1 MRQQD
6 ILSIVINY
14 MRQKKVRTTLTVF
27 GIMLGPAAIVA
38 LLGLVGG
45 FGAYITSELGSTGV
59 STIYVTP
66 LPNFTLNNNVVHTI
80 SGMKGVKVALP
91 YYTASGILTQGTQNT
106 SVSIYAVN
114 ISAVPSIIPNLKLEN
129 GSIPSNGFYTAAV
142 VGYDIAHPNITGA
155 RNVSLNQVIT
165 IKGSSGFGGFGG
177 VSSTSTKSYSFLVHG
192 IYAHFGQALFL
203 SPDSSVFIPLS
214 GGILLTNDTGKYS
227 RVLISATNASSVS
240 LVSSELAAE
249 YGNNLK
255 VITVS
260 SILSEI
266 ESIESSISLI
276 LLAVASISL
285 VVAFVSI
292 VTTMYSSVT
301 ERTTEIGIMKALGFT
316 SNKIMLVFLY
326 ESLIIGLIGGVFGVA
341 LGTVGSYAA
350 SAAMSHLSA
359 GSPPSTTSAAPTS
372 FRGSS
377 SFGGGKVGPSGAG
390 GFSGGGSFS
399 GSSGFGSGFSSSGS
413 SSISSNSI
421 NITPVISLQLIF
433 EVILL
438 TITIGVLAGIFPAW
452 KASQLVPAEALRSN

>member
-1 MRQQD
+1 MKQQD
-6 ILSIVINY
+6 ILGIVINY

-59 STIYVTP
+59 TTIYATP

-80 SGMKGVKVALP
+80 SGMEGVKVALP
-91 YYTASGILTQGTQNT
+91 YYTASGTLTQGTQNT

-114 ISAVPSIIPNLKLEN
+114 ISAVPEIIPNLKLQN

-155 RNVSLNQVIT
+155 RNISLNQVIT
-165 IKGSSGFGGFGG
+165 VNGNSGFAGFGGA
-177 VSSTSTKSYSFLVHG
+177 SASPKSYSFLVHG

-203 SPDSSVFIPLS
+203 SPDSSIFIPLS

-227 RVLISATNASSVS
+227 GILISATNASSVS
-240 LVSSELAAE
+240 QVSSELTAE
-249 YGNNLK
+249 YGNNIK

-285 VVAFVSI
+285 LVAFVSI

-341 LGTVGSYAA
+341 LGTAGSYGA
-350 SAAMSHLSA
+350 SAVMSHLSVGSSSA
-359 GSPPSTTSAAPTS
+359 GAPAASSS
-372 FRGSS
+372 FGGSS
-377 SFGGGKVGPSGAG
+377 SFGSSKGAG
-390 GFSGGGSFS
+390 FSGRSGFSGGSGFS
-399 GSSGFGSGFSSSGS
+399 GSGSSTISSS
-413 SSISSNSI
+413 SI
-421 NITPVISLQLIF
+421 NITPVISLQLIL

-452 KASQLVPAEALRSN
+452 KASRLVPAEALRSN